1 MKRSWL
7 LSISLVLALLAIVGL
22 SGCSSDGINN
32 TGVGELPSSLEVN
45 LNTSQEGIWISGT
58 GEVTVTPDIAILRL
72 GIVEHEADGIQERD
86 IAVITA
92 RLYLRLETN

>member
-7 LSISLVLALLAIVGL
+7 SLVSLGLALVLAVVGL
-22 SGCSSDGINN
+22 AGCSPG
-32 TGVGELPSSLEVN
+32 TAGVEELPSSLEVD
-45 LNTSQEGIWISGT
+45 LNTRQERIWVSGM
-58 GEVTVTPDIAILRL
+58 GEVTVTPEIATLRL

-86 IAVITA
+86 IVVITA